1 MLGPWR
7 PRVPAAK
14 YGVAPHVTLLYPWVP
29 APATDAQVERL
40 RAALRGAAPF
50 EVSFRQVGRFPGIL
64 WLAPEPR
71 DTVLRLMHAV
81 AAAFPETPAYGGQF
95 THPEPHLTVAKGSAA
110 ALDSVQAEVQ
120 ALLDRTGGLKVPVR
134 GAVVASQDAAGF
146 WHVTHDLPFA
156 GPD

>member
-29 APATDAQVERL
+29 APATDAQAERL
-40 RAALRGAAPF
+40 QTALRGATPF
-50 EVSFRQVGRFPGIL
+50 EMSFQQAGRFPGVL

-110 ALDSVQAEVQ
+110 VLDAIQTEVQ
-120 ALLDRTGGLKVPVR
+120 AQLDRTGGLHVPVHS
-134 GAVVASQDAAGF
+134 AVVASQDKAGF
-146 WHVTHDLPFA
+146 WHVTHDLPLNRL
-156 GPD
+156 G